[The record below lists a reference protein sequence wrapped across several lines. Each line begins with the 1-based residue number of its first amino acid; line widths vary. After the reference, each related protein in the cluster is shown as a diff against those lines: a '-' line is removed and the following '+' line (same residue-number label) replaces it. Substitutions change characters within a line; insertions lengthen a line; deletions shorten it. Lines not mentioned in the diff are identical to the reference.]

1 MRCVCC
7 NKLLSDF
14 EATRKHAETGEYLDM
29 CNKCLDFCPE
39 IPYTERSDLC
49 NDSELDDFEE
59 DNEDGWESNSEDSMS

>member
-1 MRCVCC
+1 MRCTCC

-29 CNKCLDFCPE
+29 CNKCLSFVPE
-39 IPYTERSDLC
+39 IPYIERTDLN

-59 DNEDGWESNSEDSMS
+59 EDDDFEEDPPF